1 MIISLEPIERMT
13 VSEEIIK
20 KLIDLINSGV
30 LRPGDKLPSERELME
45 KLQVSRASI
54 REALRSLSLGGLL
67 ETRPGNGTYVS
78 ECFSSLIADQVEWS
92 ALLGEQ
98 DILELMEVR
107 EPLEIQAAGLATQ
120 RATVTQLEE
129 LRQAIERLRSNNEE
143 DIEQE
148 VDADL
153 VFHTIIAEMAQNRVL
168 YRLTLGLRNL
178 LREYIKRATS
188 ATETK
193 MSTVEEHQAIL
204 EAIEEGDE
212 AKARQAMVRHLQI
225 SKQLALGERAKQG
238 KEAGET

>member
-1 MIISLEPIERMT
+1 MAVDLEPIERMT

-30 LRPGDKLPSERELME
+30 LGPGDKLPSERELME
-45 KLQVSRASI
+45 QLKVSRASI
-54 REALRSLSLGGLL
+54 REALRSLGLAGLL

-78 ECFSSLIADQVEWS
+78 ECFSSLIAGQVEWS

-107 EPLEIQAAGLATQ
+107 EPLEIQAAGLAAQ

-129 LRQAIERLRSNNEE
+129 LRQAIERLRSNPG
-143 DIEQE
+143 DVEQE
-148 VDADL
+148 VAADL

-178 LREYIKRATS
+178 LREYIKRTMS

-193 MSTVEEHQAIL
+193 MSTVEEHQAIF
-204 EAIEEGDE
+204 EAIEERDE
-212 AKARQAMVRHLQI
+212 ARARQAMVRHLQI
-225 SKQLALGERAKQG
+225 SKQLALSGQAKRG
-238 KEAGET
+238 KGG

>member
-1 MIISLEPIERMT
+1 MTISLEPIERMT

-20 KLIDLINSGV
+20 KLIDLINSGA

-98 DILELMEVR
+98 DFLELVEVR
-107 EPLEIQAAGLATQ
+107 EPLEIQAAGLAAQ
-120 RATVTQLEE
+120 RATSTLLEE
-129 LRQAIERLRSNNEE
+129 LRQAIERLRS
-143 DIEQE
+143 DPGDVEQE
-148 VDADL
+148 IDADL
-153 VFHTIIAEMAQNRVL
+153 AFHTIIAEMAQNRVL

-178 LREYIKRATS
+178 LREYIKRATA
-188 ATETK
+188 ATEAK
-193 MSTVEEHQAIL
+193 MSTVEEHQAVL
-204 EAIEEGDE
+204 EAIEEKDE

-225 SKQLALGERAKQG
+225 SKQLALGRQAKRG
-238 KEAGET
+238 NGDIL

>member
-1 MIISLEPIERMT
+1 MTISLEPIERMT

-45 KLQVSRASI
+45 QLHVSRASI
-54 REALRSLSLGGLL
+54 REALRSLSLAGLL
-67 ETRPGNGTYVS
+67 ETHPGNGTYVS
-78 ECFSSLIADQVEWS
+78 ECFSSFIADQVEWS

-98 DILELMEVR
+98 DFLELVEVR
-107 EPLEIQAAGLATQ
+107 ESLEIQAAGLAAQ
-120 RATVTQLEE
+120 RATLPQLGK
-129 LRQAIERLRSNNEE
+129 LRQAIEGLRSSMEE

-153 VFHTIIAEMAQNRVL
+153 AFHTIIAEMAQNRVL
-168 YRLTLGLRNL
+168 YRLALSLRKL
-178 LREYIKRATS
+178 LREYIKRAAS

-204 EAIEEGDE
+204 EAIEERDE
-212 AKARQAMVRHLQI
+212 AKARQAMVCHLQI
-225 SKQLALGERAKQG
+225 SQQLALGGQAKRG
-238 KEAGET
+238 NGDIL

>member
-1 MIISLEPIERMT
+1 MAVDLEPIERMT

-30 LRPGDKLPSERELME
+30 LGPGDKLPSERELME
-45 KLQVSRASI
+45 QLKVSRASI
-54 REALRSLSLGGLL
+54 REALRSLGLAGLL

-78 ECFSSLIADQVEWS
+78 ECFSSSIADQVEWS

-107 EPLEIQAAGLATQ
+107 EPLEIQAAGLAAQ
-120 RATVTQLEE
+120 RATVTQLEG
-129 LRQAIERLRSNNEE
+129 LRQAIERLRSNPG
-143 DIEQE
+143 DVEQE
-148 VDADL
+148 VAADL

-178 LREYIKRATS
+178 LREYIKRTTS

-193 MSTVEEHQAIL
+193 MSTVEEHQAIF
-204 EAIEEGDE
+204 EAIEERDE
-212 AKARQAMVRHLQI
+212 ARARQAMVRHLQI
-225 SKQLALGERAKQG
+225 SKQLALSGQAKRG
-238 KEAGET
+238 KAG

>member
-1 MIISLEPIERMT
+1 MAVDLEPIERMT

-30 LRPGDKLPSERELME
+30 LGPGDKLPSERELME
-45 KLQVSRASI
+45 QLKVSRASI
-54 REALRSLSLGGLL
+54 REALRSLGLAGLL

-78 ECFSSLIADQVEWS
+78 ECFSSLIAGQVEWS

-107 EPLEIQAAGLATQ
+107 EPLEVQAAGLAAQ

-129 LRQAIERLRSNNEE
+129 LRQAIERLRSNLG
-143 DIEQE
+143 DVEQE
-148 VDADL
+148 VAADL

-178 LREYIKRATS
+178 LREYIKQATS

-193 MSTVEEHQAIL
+193 MSTVEEHQAIF
-204 EAIEEGDE
+204 EAIEERDE
-212 AKARQAMVRHLQI
+212 ARARQAMVRHLQI
-225 SKQLALGERAKQG
+225 SKQLALSGQARRG
-238 KEAGET
+238 KGG